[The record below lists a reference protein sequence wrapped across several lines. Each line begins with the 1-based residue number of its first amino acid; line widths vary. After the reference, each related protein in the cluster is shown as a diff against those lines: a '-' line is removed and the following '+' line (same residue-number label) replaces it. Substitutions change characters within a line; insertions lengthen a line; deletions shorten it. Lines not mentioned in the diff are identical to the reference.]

1 MVYHLV
7 LCKLKS
13 NVSEQQIQEFER
25 AWHALQKEIRG
36 LLSIEGGPDM
46 SIENLNKGY
55 TRAYVVKFTNKEA
68 RNVYVSHPQHKA
80 LIQNTILPLV
90 DDICVVDVEF

>member
-7 LCKLKS
+7 LCKLKP

-25 AWHALQKEIRG
+25 AWHALKKEIPG

-46 SIENLNKGY
+46 SVENLNKGY
-55 TRAYVVKFTNKEA
+55 NRAYVVKFTNNEA
-68 RNVYVSHPQHKA
+68 RDVYVSHPQHKA
-80 LIQNTILPLV
+80 FVQNTALPLV
-90 DDICVVDVEF
+90 DDICVVDVNI